1 LHRLTTENW
10 MSGST
15 VVNTIATAYNVD
27 GEVTSTGDNYSNYA
41 FAYSGQLENG
51 SNWKTG
57 QNYLLTSSGPAF

>member
-51 SNWKTG
+51 SE
-57 QNYLLTSSGPAF
+57 LFID